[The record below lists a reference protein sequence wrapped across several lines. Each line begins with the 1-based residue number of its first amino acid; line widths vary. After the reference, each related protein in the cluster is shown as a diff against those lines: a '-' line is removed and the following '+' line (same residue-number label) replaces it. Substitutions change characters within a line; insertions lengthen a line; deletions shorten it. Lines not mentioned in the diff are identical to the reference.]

1 MKKIFKNFFKNI
13 FSSETPREV
22 IMFCIIILL
31 LAVLALCELSEQ
43 KEFIWTNFITITI
56 SIVCSILAATL
67 LPKVVQKKQFDDLES
82 NIVRKIENILDVN
95 KYTSPTAAYTDTND
109 PHMGFNEKVNRSIS
123 ETNNYLYFSD
133 RALYL
138 TKRLG
143 RDIRETNNRLS
154 IIVLLADVR
163 ESALFEARSGV
174 YMQRRR
180 ALNKE
185 ESAQKELIQGIN
197 SQEEIINEEKLEVL
211 RSLYALGKLQE
222 KYDIQVYLH
231 KEIPFIRFEITDNLL
246 VLSFL
251 TQLSTG
257 KKFPSTL
264 IYENKNI
271 FRLNYIDY
279 AQEVIKRSY
288 HMSSEE
294 LQIDKLLELGV
305 TANIKDCNKEIIVSH
320 YNENVKT

>member
-1 MKKIFKNFFKNI
+1 
-13 FSSETPREV
+13 
-22 IMFCIIILL
+22 
-31 LAVLALCELSEQ
+31 
-43 KEFIWTNFITITI
+43 
-56 SIVCSILAATL
+56 
-67 LPKVVQKKQFDDLES
+67 
-82 NIVRKIENILDVN
+82 
-95 KYTSPTAAYTDTND
+95 
-109 PHMGFNEKVNRSIS
+109 
-123 ETNNYLYFSD
+123 
-133 RALYL
+133 
-138 TKRLG
+138 
-143 RDIRETNNRLS
+143 
-154 IIVLLADVR
+154 
-163 ESALFEARSGV
+163 
-174 YMQRRR
+174 MQRRR